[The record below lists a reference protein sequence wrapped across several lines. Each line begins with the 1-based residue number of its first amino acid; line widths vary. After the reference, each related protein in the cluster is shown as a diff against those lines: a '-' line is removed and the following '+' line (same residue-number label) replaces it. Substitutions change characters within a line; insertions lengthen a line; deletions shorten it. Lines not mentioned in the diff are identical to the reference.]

1 MSGRVVPDL
10 RPLILA
16 ATARLRLARF
26 ELISIGEAPAAIA
39 ESSKDRQV
47 EDENIFKEG
56 LVVGR

>member
-16 ATARLRLARF
+16 ATARLARF

-39 ESSKDRQV
+39 EISKDRQV